1 MENKGLNR
9 KWWKE
14 AVVYQI
20 YPRSF
25 YDSNSDGVGDLKGMI
40 SKLEYIRSIGV
51 DVIWLCPVY
60 KSPNCDNGYDIAD
73 YHAIMDE
80 FGDMTDMKNL
90 LDEAHRIGLKVIMDL
105 VVNHTSDEHQWFVEA
120 RKSKDNPYRD
130 YYIWRPGSE
139 GKEPNNWE
147 SFFGGHAWKYDEQ
160 TKEYYLHLFDEKQP
174 DLNWENEK
182 VRREVYDLMTWWF
195 EFGIDGFRMDVINCI
210 SKVPELPDAD
220 HLMDQLMRYI
230 ANGPRFHEYMQEMNR
245 EVLSK
250 YDCMTVG
257 ECIGTVGEEVYK
269 TIGEDRNEL
278 NMIFRMEHV
287 MLDMDLSAGLMGMKK
302 RDWTLPEFK
311 QIFLEKDKLIDGVGW
326 NSQFLM
332 NHDQPR
338 ALSRFANDGPYR
350 VEAAKMLATF
360 LLTLRGT
367 PFIYQGEEIGM
378 TNVAFRQIEEYR
390 DVATLNTY
398 HAGLQS
404 GVKPEEILERI
415 HRFSRDNAR
424 TPMQWDTTENAGF
437 TKGTPWIK
445 VNSNYKEINV
455 DDAIKDKGSIY
466 HYYRDMIKLR
476 KKYVGFVYG
485 GFELLEEDNEKVF
498 AYLRTNDTDKF
509 LVVLNFSGEEARFF
523 WSEGDTYQ
531 SQELMISNYTDFE
544 TDRITDLKL
553 RPYEA
558 RVYKLS

>member
-1 MENKGLNR
+1 MENKELNR

-25 YDSNSDGVGDLKGMI
+25 YDSNGDGIGDLKGII
-40 SKLEYIRSIGV
+40 SKLEYIKNIGV

-90 LDEAHRIGLKVIMDL
+90 IEEAHGKGLKVIMDL
-105 VVNHTSDEHQWFVEA
+105 VVNHTSDEHSWFIES

-130 YYIWRPGSE
+130 YYIWRPGSKE
-139 GKEPNNWE
+139 KEPNNWV
-147 SFFGGHAWKYDEQ
+147 SFFGGPAWKYDAQ
-160 TKEYYLHLFDEKQP
+160 TEEYYLHLFDEKQP

-182 VRREVYDLMTWWF
+182 VHQEVYDLMTWWF

-210 SKVPELPDAD
+210 SKAPGLPDAD
-220 HLMDQLMRYI
+220 NLMDQLMKYI

-257 ECIGTVGEEVYK
+257 ECVGTVGEEVYK

-287 MLDMDLSAGLMGMKK
+287 MVDMDLAAGLMGMKR

-311 QIFLEKDKLIDGVGW
+311 QIFSEKDKLIDGVGW

-350 VEAAKMLATF
+350 VESAKMLATF

-367 PFIYQGEEIGM
+367 PYIYQGEEIGM
-378 TNVAFRQIEEYR
+378 TNVAFHDIEEYR
-390 DVATLNTY
+390 DVATFNTY
-398 HAGLQS
+398 HAGIQN
-404 GVKPEEILERI
+404 GADPKEMLERI

-424 TPMQWDTTENAGF
+424 TPIQWDTSENAGF
-437 TKGTPWIK
+437 TTGTPWIK
-445 VNSNYKEINV
+445 VNPNYKEINV
-455 DDAIKDKGSIY
+455 AQALANKESIY
-466 HYYRDMIKLR
+466 HYYQKMIKLR
-476 KKYVGFVYG
+476 KENLVLVYG
-485 GFELLEEDNEKVF
+485 GFEMLAEKDEKVF
-498 AYLRTNDTDKF
+498 AYLRTDETDRF
-509 LVVLNFSGEEARFF
+509 LVVLNFSEYETRFL
-523 WSEGDTYQ
+523 WPEGAGYS
-531 SQELMISNYTDFE
+531 SQELVISNYAVNE
-544 TDRITDLKL
+544 TDRVTDIML
-553 RPYEA
+553 RPFEA